1 MIGYVTVGVSD
12 LERAKTFWCE
22 LLSELGFD
30 YVVGNERVSL
40 IGKGQDSPMI
50 GVCLPWDGEACSPGN
65 GNMISINVENNQ
77 MVDKLHAKAI
87 ALGATDE
94 GAPGV
99 RVRTSSTEV
108 IFGISTAIRR
118 LFLIGADDFT

>member
-1 MIGYVTVGVSD
+1 MIGYVTLGVSD

-22 LLSELGFD
+22 LLSELGCD

-99 RVRTSSTEV
+99 RVPDVFYGGYFRDLDGNKAA
-108 IFGISTAIRR
+108 FFNWG
-118 LFLIGADDFT
+118 G